1 MKEDII
7 LVIEIGCIFLKGIL
21 LQKNWLQ
28 QYKVYNSYKME
39 SGLFVSNSMNFE
51 NFKQQLQKFIYFI
64 EYDSGEK
71 IINVIVLLNG
81 LKSEFTRVSRSL
93 FINNNIKLSNINNIL
108 SSINKENNPHHQM
121 IFDETIYLCDALQVE
136 NPLQLYTHTLT
147 IIKNH
152 FTTPSILLDNFH
164 NIFKNFSINIS
175 KIHLNICLLM
185 EYLLNFMDTFII
197 INVDVYHMD
206 VMLVENRKIKEYYK
220 INCGLNNLLQYVS
233 KELKIPF
240 HKVYKIIQN
249 VGVINNDDKTKSIY
263 HINVNFLDNIWT
275 KSFEMIKDDIKNK
288 YNIPIFINGLNILQ
302 PLKYF
307 LTLKTKLNINVL
319 NEYLGVPAEF
329 EYLYIFQFH
338 LNLQRDI
345 K

>member
-1 MKEDII
+1 MREDVI
-7 LVIEIGCIFLKGIL
+7 LVIEIGCVFLKGLL

-28 QYKVYNSYKME
+28 QYKVYNSYKIE
-39 SGLFVSNSMNFE
+39 SGLFVNNSMNFE

-71 IINVIVLLNG
+71 IVDVIILLNG
-81 LKSEFTRVSRSL
+81 LKSEFTRISRSL
-93 FINNNIKLSNINNIL
+93 FINNNVKPANINNIL
-108 SSINKENNPHHQM
+108 SSIKKEDNPNYKI
-121 IFDETIYLCDALQVE
+121 IFDESIYLCDAIQVE
-136 NPLQLYTHTLT
+136 DPLQLHTHTLT
-147 IIKNH
+147 ILKNT
-152 FTTPSILLDNFH
+152 FTISNVLFDNFQ

-175 KIHLNICLLM
+175 TIHLNICLLM
-185 EYLLNFMDTFII
+185 EYLLNFTETFII
-197 INVDVYHMD
+197 INVDIYHMD

-220 INCGLNNLLQYVS
+220 INFGLNNLLQYVS

-249 VGVINNDDKTKSIY
+249 VGIINNNDKTQSIY
-263 HINVNFLDNIWT
+263 HINVNFIDNIWT
-275 KSFEMIKDDIKNK
+275 KSFGIIKDDIKNK

-319 NEYLGVPAEF
+319 NEYLGISSEF
-329 EYLYIFQFH
+329 EYLYTFQYQ
-338 LNLQRDI
+338 LNLTKDL
-345 K
+345 